1 MTADNLLQ
9 FLRQPQDLQRVSY
22 QELKTLALEYPFCP
36 HVHQLLLFKSRLS
49 GHKDYAT
56 DLGRTAAH
64 SIDRRHLRVRLE
76 ALDAALA
83 AVQEEVFELKP
94 VAEIEQQLAVRK
106 EPNAVE
112 LSPTALRSRVIPPAN
127 DRADQPAAP
136 EAVPAPAPMPRP
148 KRRPLAAHTSDD
160 APGDVP
166 QPLQKDAFRTWSRR
180 QTFLHH
186 SVPVSALN
194 EESIR
199 TEITET
205 EAPATLETP
214 VIQSADAPDVN
225 ELAHKSVEE
234 NQSVASETLAILL
247 ARQGHT
253 DKAVEMYERLRLL
266 FPEKSAYFAARIE
279 NLKK

>member
-36 HVHQLLLFKSRLS
+36 HVHQLLLFKSKLS
-49 GHKDYAT
+49 GHKDFAT

-64 SIDRRHLRVRLE
+64 SVDRRHLRSRLE
-76 ALDAALA
+76 ELDAVLA
-83 AVQEEVFELKP
+83 TVQEEVFELKP
-94 VAEIEQQLAVRK
+94 VAEIEQQLAVKK

-112 LSPTALRSRVIPPAN
+112 ISPVTLHPSRRGAAAN
-127 DRADQPAAP
+127 DRPGQPAAP
-136 EAVPAPAPMPRP
+136 EAVPAPASVPRP
-148 KRRPLAAHTSDD
+148 RRRLPAGHTTDD
-160 APGDVP
+160 LTGDMP

-194 EESIR
+194 EESLR
-199 TEITET
+199 TEAIET
-205 EAPATLETP
+205 EAPTVLEAP
-214 VIQSADAPDVN
+214 VVQPDAPDVN
-225 ELAHKSVEE
+225 ELANKSVEE

-253 DKAVEMYERLRLL
+253 DKAVEMYERLCLL

>member
-36 HVHQLLLFKSRLS
+36 FTHQLLLFKSKLS
-49 GHKDYAT
+49 GHKDYAA
-56 DLGRTAAH
+56 DLSRTAAH
-64 SIDRRHLRVRLE
+64 SVDRRHLRSRLE
-76 ALDAALA
+76 ELDAVLA

-94 VAEIEQQLAVRK
+94 VAEMEQQLAVRK

-112 LSPTALRSRVIPPAN
+112 ISPSALRN
-127 DRADQPAAP
+127 RAIPAADDRPGQALAP
-136 EAVPAPAPMPRP
+136 ETVPAPRP
-148 KRRPLAAHTSDD
+148 KRRLPAGHATDD
-160 APGDVP
+160 LPGDVP

-194 EESIR
+194 EENMR
-199 TEITET
+199 TETVETET
-205 EAPATLETP
+205 TKLQEAPIVQP
-214 VIQSADAPDVN
+214 DAPDVN
-225 ELAHKSVEE
+225 EWAHKSVEE
-234 NQSVASETLAILL
+234 NQSVASETLAVLL

-253 DKAVEMYERLRLL
+253 GKAIEMYERLRLL

>member
-49 GHKDYAT
+49 GHKDYAA
-56 DLGRTAAH
+56 DLSRTAAH
-64 SIDRRHLRVRLE
+64 SIDRRYLRSRLE
-76 ALDAALA
+76 ELDAALA

-112 LSPTALRSRVIPPAN
+112 LSPSALRTRVIPPAD
-127 DRADQPAAP
+127 DRPDQAAAP
-136 EAVPAPAPMPRP
+136 EAIPAPSPVPRP
-148 KRRPLAAHTSDD
+148 KRRMPAGHTTDD
-160 APGDVP
+160 LPGDVP

-194 EESIR
+194 EESTR
-199 TEITET
+199 TETIET
-205 EAPATLETP
+205 GVPTILEAP
-214 VIQSADAPDVN
+214 VIQPDAPDVN

-247 ARQGHT
+247 ARQGHA
-253 DKAVEMYERLRLL
+253 DKAIEMYERLRLL

>member
-49 GHKDYAT
+49 EHKDYTA

-64 SIDRRHLRVRLE
+64 SVDRRYLRLRLE
-76 ALDAALA
+76 ELDAALA
-83 AVQEEVFELKP
+83 AVPEEVFELKP
-94 VAEIEQQLAVRK
+94 VAEIEQQLSVRK

-112 LSPTALRSRVIPPAN
+112 LSPNALRSRVIPAAN

-136 EAVPAPAPMPRP
+136 EAMPAPASIPRP

-194 EESIR
+194 EETMR
-199 TEITET
+199 T
-205 EAPATLETP
+205 EAPDLQAPTMIETP
-214 VIQSADAPDVN
+214 VIQSDTSDVN
-225 ELAHKSVEE
+225 ELAQKSVEE

-253 DKAVEMYERLRLL
+253 DKAIEMYERLRLL

-279 NLKK
+279 NLQK

>member
-49 GHKDYAT
+49 EHKDYTA

-64 SIDRRHLRVRLE
+64 SVDRRHLRSRLE
-76 ALDAALA
+76 ELDATLA

-112 LSPTALRSRVIPPAN
+112 LSPAALRTRVMPPAN

-136 EAVPAPAPMPRP
+136 EAVPAPASMPRP

-194 EESIR
+194 EEPMR
-199 TEITET
+199 TEATELQ
-205 EAPATLETP
+205 APTMIETP
-214 VIQSADAPDVN
+214 VIQPDAADVN
-225 ELAHKSVEE
+225 ELANKSVEE

-253 DKAVEMYERLRLL
+253 DKAIEMYERLRLL